1 MDDQKKIFSQ
11 NLQRLLHERDKK
23 QSEVADAI
31 GVSRASLNMW
41 VKGVTIPRMPKIQ
54 QLAKYFGVEVSE
66 LVDPQGEKY
75 IDALNSGIIK
85 LVDMRNHDFVMD
97 MEFLS
102 RKMSYENMDKIR
114 EYASLIKLKDD
125 DDKKGGDD

>member
-31 GVSRASLNMW
+31 GVSRASINMW

-85 LVDMRNHDFVMD
+85 LVDMHNHDFVMD

-125 DDKKGGDD
+125 DERKGGDD

>member
-11 NLQRLLHERDKK
+11 NLRRLLHERDKK

-85 LVDMRNHDFVMD
+85 CVDMRNHDFVMD

-125 DDKKGGDD
+125 DERKGGDD